1 MSPLLIQAQTRG
13 RTAVCNAIENSR
25 VRTQAN
31 RNRNLQ
37 LLALLLVVGILSG
50 VSLAD
55 DGVDPWVYA
64 HVGLDHFYNLEYEQS
79 LANFQRA
86 LELAPENP
94 IFLNFLANAYL
105 FQELYRTG
113 QLDAQ
118 LYSESNPFLRSE
130 KPRPDPK
137 AMQTVKNLVARTKEI
152 CQQQLRQNG
161 QDKTALYAL
170 GIAYGIEANYE
181 FTVYKH
187 WYAAIKAAN
196 KAKDHHSQLKKLDPD
211 YHDANLVLGV
221 YEYAVGSIPAA
232 VKWLA
237 FLVGYRGSKV
247 RGIELLHMA
256 VRQGKLV
263 TTDAAVLLAVIY
275 NREEKYE
282 YVRQLLHTLSIYY
295 PRNHLLRLE
304 IARTYLNEGNEAA
317 ALTEYG
323 QIAAQVEANA
333 PGYDRVPRDRLYY
346 QMGSLHQRQGDYEK
360 ALAAFDH
367 ITNGTTANGLLAAY
381 ARLRKAEIYLAQNR
395 LDNARE
401 EYKRVL
407 TLAYPEPRA
416 QAERALKVLESR
428 KQ

>member
-1 MSPLLIQAQTRG
+1 VLTQAQMKR
-13 RTAVCNAIENSR
+13 RTAVRKAIEKSR
-25 VRTQAN
+25 MRTQADKKT
-31 RNRNLQ
+31 NLQ
-37 LLALLLVVGILSG
+37 LLALLLVGGTLAG
-50 VSLAD
+50 VLLAD
-55 DGVDPWVYA
+55 DGVEPWVYA

-79 LANFQRA
+79 LANFRRA

-94 IFLNFLANAYL
+94 IFLNFIANAYL

-130 KPRPDPK
+130 KPGLDPN
-137 AMQTVKNLVARTKEI
+137 AMQTVNNLVARTKEI
-152 CQQQLRQNG
+152 CQQRLRQNG

-196 KAKDHHSQLKKLDPD
+196 KAKDYHSQLKKLDPD

-237 FLVGYRGSKV
+237 FLVGYRGSKA
-247 RGIELLHMA
+247 RGIELLHAA
-256 VRQGKLV
+256 VRRGKLV

-275 NREEKYE
+275 NREKKYE
-282 YVRQLLHTLSIYY
+282 YVRQLLHTLSTYY

-317 ALTEYG
+317 ALAEYRS
-323 QIAAQVEANA
+323 IAAQVEANA
-333 PGYDRVPRDRLYY
+333 PGYERVPRDRLYY

-360 ALAAFDH
+360 ALAAFEH
-367 ITNGTTANGLLAAY
+367 ITSGTSANGLLAAY
-381 ARLRKAEIYLAQNR
+381 SHLRKAEIYLAQNR
-395 LDNARE
+395 LDKARE

-407 TLAYPEPRA
+407 TVPYPEPRA